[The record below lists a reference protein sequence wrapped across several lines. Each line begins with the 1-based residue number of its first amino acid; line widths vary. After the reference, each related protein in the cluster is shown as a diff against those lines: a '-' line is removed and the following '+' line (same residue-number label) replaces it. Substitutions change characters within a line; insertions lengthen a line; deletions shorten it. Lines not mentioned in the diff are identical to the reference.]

1 MTTFLINDVTPPADP
16 RLATVDGPT
25 WTDAYTA
32 RPKQGKQKGGQG
44 RGAGAAAASKHADSL
59 VAPDAYSAIDG
70 VLERQSHGH
79 GFIAAITTAFD
90 NHLPLTLR
98 PEHFWLLTLQA
109 VARHVKDNA
118 EELRDRFVAHDG
130 KRELDIYRD
139 DWGGGPGTE
148 GYDWAGVVSEFATQI
163 DAATVPGVAH
173 LTATDFSSSTPEE
186 VVAGKVVV
194 MDMLQEFFAYTMHT
208 RCGYPSITLEG
219 TAADWHKLR
228 AKVLA
233 LVAEK
238 CTPALADSWGPA
250 LQSALDRFVDAVDH
264 PDKVDT
270 VFWQAMCKRGGVS
283 GSGGRSWLN
292 GWYNVFFP
300 FLREGRP
307 NEYCVPYT
315 PEIGY
320 AQEAPKVNRY
330 GMRHDMLPGVA
341 GPTPTDLP
349 GGMSVAPVTWDFLG
363 TKLALSF
370 KAGFGG
376 AAQCKDTNAIAPTI
390 GWCIMRDGW

>member
-1 MTTFLINDVTPPADP
+1 MRWTTRTRWTPSS
-16 RLATVDGPT
+16 G
-25 WTDAYTA
+25 
-32 RPKQGKQKGGQG
+32 RPC
-44 RGAGAAAASKHADSL
+44 AS
-59 VAPDAYSAIDG
+59 
-70 VLERQSHGH
+70 
-79 GFIAAITTAFD
+79 
-90 NHLPLTLR
+90 
-98 PEHFWLLTLQA
+98 A
-109 VARHVKDNA
+109 V
-118 EELRDRFVAHDG
+118 
-130 KRELDIYRD
+130 
-139 DWGGGPGTE
+139 
-148 GYDWAGVVSEFATQI
+148 
-163 DAATVPGVAH
+163 
-173 LTATDFSSSTPEE
+173 
-186 VVAGKVVV
+186 
-194 MDMLQEFFAYTMHT
+194 
-208 RCGYPSITLEG
+208 
-219 TAADWHKLR
+219 
-228 AKVLA
+228 
-233 LVAEK
+233 
-238 CTPALADSWGPA
+238 
-250 LQSALDRFVDAVDH
+250 
-264 PDKVDT
+264 
-270 VFWQAMCKRGGVS
+270 CKRGGVS

-330 GMRHDMLPGVA
+330 EMRHDMLPGVA